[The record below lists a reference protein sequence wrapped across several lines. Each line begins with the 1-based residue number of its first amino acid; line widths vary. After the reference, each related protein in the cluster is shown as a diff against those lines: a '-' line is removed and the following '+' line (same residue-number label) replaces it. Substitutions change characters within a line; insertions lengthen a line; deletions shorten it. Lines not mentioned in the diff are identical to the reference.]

1 MKSSSARCPIHHWT
15 QITSYLSASGVN
27 SLKKKEKGKQWVSN
41 SLKVNQDTNQN
52 HGNLSNS
59 NMWKQ
64 SASTSQINTLDLPLK
79 HPNYKHVTDTMN
91 CNKLMF
97 QFKFQIY
104 MHIHFVCVRALHIYF
119 PWKMF
124 QSIYI
129 LFRMKS
135 FEAKKK
141 WYNQRLIW
149 WASEIRS

>member
-1 MKSSSARCPIHHWT
+1 M
-15 QITSYLSASGVN
+15 
-27 SLKKKEKGKQWVSN
+27 
-41 SLKVNQDTNQN
+41 NQDTNQN

-104 MHIHFVCVRALHIYF
+104 MHIHLCVCVCVRTRCIFIYREKCF
-119 PWKMF
+119 TQYTYCFEWNHSK
-124 QSIYI
+124 
-129 LFRMKS
+129 LRKS
-135 FEAKKK
+135 DITRGWYGELVRFVLKLNGSAMNFECLMMTH
-141 WYNQRLIW
+141 YD
-149 WASEIRS
+149 